1 MNVQTQQDA
10 KDVKTSC
17 PAGLKPRELNT
28 SKGKDPN
35 VPNKTSRDNPN
46 LYSSFITPADVLYS
60 RVVTQVQVSEDSQV
74 PISSLINNKIN
85 VTMQNM
91 SIQGGIRKTI

>member
-1 MNVQTQQDA
+1 MNVQEQQNA

-17 PAGLKPRELNT
+17 PQGLKPRILDV
-28 SKGKDPN
+28 SSGKDPN
-35 VPNKTSRDNPN
+35 VPNKTSKDNPS
-46 LYSSFITPADVLYS
+46 LYSGIITPSDVLYS
-60 RVVTQVQVSEDSQV
+60 RVVLQVTESEDSQV
-74 PISSLINNKIN
+74 PISSQLNNKIN

>member
-17 PAGLKPRELNT
+17 PQGLKPRILDV
-28 SKGKDPN
+28 SSGKD
-35 VPNKTSRDNPN
+35 PNKTSRDNPS
-46 LYSSFITPADVLYS
+46 LYSGIVTPSDVLYS
-60 RVVTQVQVSEDSQV
+60 RVVLQVTESEDSQV
-74 PISSLINNKIN
+74 PISSQLNNKIN